1 MKKSVKKIREVNL
14 KKPLYV
20 LSEDY
25 PLLREF
31 SQIIDKFD
39 EKRDLVYFS
48 EFYEEIMPAVNSIA
62 IYVVNS
68 KLAGIN
74 KAIDE
79 FIFKSQKIVSLLKV
93 LHSRYKLMCKHS
105 MNGKHSDWY
114 FHSKKESGDILNDI
128 GITLRGIF
136 SLKGHHLSY

>member
-1 MKKSVKKIREVNL
+1 MEKSVKKIREVNL

-48 EFYEEIMPAVNSIA
+48 EFYKEIMPAANSIA

-128 GITLRGIF
+128 GLTIKGMLTL
-136 SLKGHHLSY
+136 KEQHLSY

>member
-1 MKKSVKKIREVNL
+1 
-14 KKPLYV
+14 
-20 LSEDY
+20 
-25 PLLREF
+25 
-31 SQIIDKFD
+31 
-39 EKRDLVYFS
+39 
-48 EFYEEIMPAVNSIA
+48 MPAVNSIA

-79 FIFKSQKIVSLLKV
+79 FIFKSQKIVSLLNI

-128 GITLRGIF
+128 GLTIKGMLTL
-136 SLKGHHLSY
+136 KEQYLSY

>member
-39 EKRDLVYFS
+39 EERDLAYFS
-48 EFYEEIMPAVNSIA
+48 EFYNEIMPAVNSIA

-79 FIFKSQKIVSLLKV
+79 FIFKSQKN
-93 LHSRYKLMCKHS
+93 C
-105 MNGKHSDWY
+105 
-114 FHSKKESGDILNDI
+114 
-128 GITLRGIF
+128 
-136 SLKGHHLSY
+136 